1 MLKKAEERDKLARPF
16 ELEMR
21 KFGELIRNDK
31 AFLSELD
38 QAADRNSFV
47 HFYCRRA
54 AEKGLHF
61 TPEDMLIAV
70 QEQKH
75 GSNWILPGVVLK
87 MVAERF

>member
-1 MLKKAEERDKLARPF
+1 MLKSAQERDKLARPF

-31 AFLSELD
+31 TFLNELD
-38 QAADRNSFV
+38 EAADRDSFV
-47 HFYCRRA
+47 HLYCRRA
-54 AEKGLHF
+54 AENGLHF
-61 TPEDMLIAV
+61 SKEDMLTAV

>member
-38 QAADRNSFV
+38 HAPDRDSFV
-47 HFYCRRA
+47 QLYCRRA
-54 AEKGLHF
+54 AEKGLTF
-61 TPEDMLIAV
+61 RPEDMLIAV

-75 GSNWILPGVVLK
+75 GSNWILPGIVLK
-87 MVAERF
+87 MVAEHF